1 MFEYVCKCV
10 GMSECKSMCVCVTE
24 TEREIEI
31 EIERE
36 REKYRYIDG
45 EKEISKKST
54 GDHKNKIKYNN
65 YKQ

>member
-1 MFEYVCKCV
+1 MFEYVCKCA

-31 EIERE
+31 EIEIEIERE

-45 EKEISKKST
+45 EKEMSKKST
-54 GDHKNKIKYNN
+54 GDHKTK
-65 YKQ
+65 

>member
-1 MFEYVCKCV
+1 MFECVYKCV

-24 TEREIEI
+24 I

-45 EKEISKKST
+45 EIEISKRST